1 MACIGIV
8 RQNELETGREALYP
22 LRMTKH
28 SPFRYVKTSPE
39 IIHLAPF
46 RSFKTSPEIIRLA
59 VILPPLLVDH
69 TRYFRHAPARLRIAA
84 NMFALAWGYAAVC
97 VLRP

>member
-39 IIHLAPF
+39 IIP
-46 RSFKTSPEIIRLA
+46 LA

-69 TRYFRHAPARLRIAA
+69 PRYFRHAPARLRIAA

>member
-1 MACIGIV
+1 MGLSRACV
-8 RQNELETGREALYP
+8 A
-22 LRMTKH
+22 KH
-28 SPFRYVKTSPE
+28 SPFRYFKTSPE
-39 IIHLAPF
+39 IIH
-46 RSFKTSPEIIRLA
+46 LA

>member
-39 IIHLAPF
+39 IIHLA
-46 RSFKTSPEIIRLA
+46 
-59 VILPPLLVDH
+59 VILPPPLVDH